1 MPRNI
6 TITFDDGTSHQ
17 YAGVPDN
24 VTPEQVH
31 QRATQEHGKAIT
43 NIDGGNAQ
51 PKPERSWGDVAG
63 SAVQNLIPST
73 GRVIGG
79 VAEAVMSPVKTAK
92 SLVDLGA
99 GAIQNAL
106 PESLVNAIGADKP
119 SQEMASNVG
128 QFYKERYGSMPG
140 FKEALATDPAGVA
153 ADAASVLTGAGGI
166 ASIIPRVPKSITSP
180 ISQAISSRVGEV
192 TSISPR
198 ATRIVE
204 ALKAKASTAPSLSE
218 GLQRAASA
226 VDPLANVA
234 RGARA
239 ITRGAGSTAAALL
252 GNTTGAGSEAIK
264 QAYSAGRAGGS
275 KADEFSSNMRGNV
288 PMTDV
293 LDAAKADLSVMQ
305 KMKSAE
311 YNSNMASVRGSK
323 EVIDF
328 SGINKS
334 LADAKAKVMYGSQV
348 KNPQAAQALSSI
360 QKEIGDWNKLD
371 PAQYHTPEGMD
382 ALKQKIGG
390 IVESIPFEA
399 KTARMVGNDVYNS
412 VKSEITKQAP
422 EYAKTMKDYVA
433 ASDQIK
439 EIERALSLGQ
449 KSSVDTAMRKLQSLM
464 RNNVNTNYGN
474 RQALAR
480 QLEQMGGKDLMP
492 ALAGQALNS
501 PTPRGLQS
509 LGTTGAIGAT
519 AALGNPSALGLI
531 PLQSPRLVGEAALA
545 AGKVARA
552 SRVGADALQ
561 RIPYVNKIDPRI
573 LANALYQMQQ
583 PKEQNQ

>member
-24 VTPEQVH
+24 VTPDQVH

-79 VAEAVMSPVKTAK
+79 VAEAVMSPVKTAR

-119 SQEMASNVG
+119 SQEMASKVG
-128 QFYKERYGSMPG
+128 QFYKDRYGSMPG

-153 ADAASVLTGAGGI
+153 ADAASVLTGGG
-166 ASIIPRVPKSITSP
+166 AVAARVPGM
-180 ISQAISSRVGEV
+180 SRL
-192 TSISPR
+192 
-198 ATRIVE
+198 A
-204 ALKAKASTAPSLSE
+204 E
-218 GLQRAASA
+218 GLKRSASA

-234 RGARA
+234 RGAGA
-239 ITRGAGSTAAALL
+239 ITRGVGSTAAALL

-264 QAYSAGRAGGS
+264 QAYGAGRAGGS
-275 KADEFSSNMRGNV
+275 KATEFADNMRGNV
-288 PMTDV
+288 PMEDV
-293 LDAAKADLSVMQ
+293 LGAAKSNLLAMKQ
-305 KMKSAE
+305 IKSAE
-311 YNSNMASVRGSK
+311 YNKNMSSVK
-323 EVIDF
+323 ESQSILDF
-328 SGINKS
+328 GGINKA
-334 LADAKAKVMYGSQV
+334 LANAKDKVMFRGQV
-348 KNPQAAQALSSI
+348 KNQEAAEALSTI
-360 QKEIGDWNKLD
+360 QKTLDDWNKLD

-382 ALKQKIGG
+382 ALKQKVGG
-390 IVESIPFEA
+390 IVEKIPFET
-399 KTARMVGNDVYNS
+399 KTAKMVGGDIVNAI
-412 VKSEITKQAP
+412 KSEITKQAP
-422 EYAKTMKDYVA
+422 EYSKAMKDYHA
-433 ASDQIK
+433 AEGQIT
-439 EIERALSLGQ
+439 EMERALSLGN
-449 KSSVDTAMRKLQSLM
+449 KASKDTAMRKLQSVM

-474 RQALAR
+474 RQALAK
-480 QLEQMGGKDLMP
+480 QLEEMGGRNIMP

-501 PTPRGLQS
+501 GTPRGLQS

-519 AALGNPSALGLI
+519 AAFGNPLALGLI
-531 PLQSPRLVGEAALA
+531 PLQSPRLVGEASLA
-545 AGKVARA
+545 AGRVAGAGRA
-552 SRVGADALQ
+552 GADALQ
-561 RIPYVNKIDPRI
+561 RIPGVNKIDPRI

>member
-31 QRATQEHGKAIT
+31 QRATQEHGKSIA

-73 GRVIGG
+73 GRLIGG

-119 SQEMASNVG
+119 SQELASNVG

-153 ADAASVLTGAGGI
+153 ADAASVLTGGSLA
-166 ASIIPRVPKSITSP
+166 AARVPGM
-180 ISQAISSRVGEV
+180 SRL
-192 TSISPR
+192 
-198 ATRIVE
+198 A
-204 ALKAKASTAPSLSE
+204 E
-218 GLQRAASA
+218 GLKRSASA

-234 RGARA
+234 RGAGA
-239 ITRGAGSTAAALL
+239 ITRGVGSTVAALL
-252 GNTTGAGSEAIK
+252 GNTTGVGSEAIK
-264 QAYSAGRAGGS
+264 QAYGAGRAGGS
-275 KADEFSSNMRGNV
+275 KAAEFSGNMRGNV

-293 LDAAKADLSVMQ
+293 LDAAKSNLLA
-305 KMKSAE
+305 MKQLKSSD
-311 YNSNMASVRGSK
+311 YKKNMASVK
-323 EVIDF
+323 ESQSILDF
-328 SGINKS
+328 SGINKALS
-334 LADAKAKVMYGSQV
+334 DAKDKVMFRGQV
-348 KNPQAAQALSSI
+348 KNQKAAEALSTI
-360 QKEIGDWNKLD
+360 EKEIGDWNKLD

-390 IVESIPFEA
+390 IVENIPFET
-399 KTARMVGNDVYNS
+399 KTAKMVGGDVYNS
-412 VKSEITKQAP
+412 IRSEITKQAP
-422 EYAKTMKDYVA
+422 EYSKAMKDYSA

-501 PTPRGLQS
+501 LTPRGLQA
-509 LGTTGAIGAT
+509 LGAT
-519 AALGNPSALGLI
+519 GTGVAAFFNPSVA
-531 PLQSPRLVGEAALA
+531 PLLAAQMPRLAGEATLA
-545 AGKVARA
+545 AGRVAGAGRA
-552 SRVGADALQ
+552 GADALQ
-561 RIPYVNKIDPRI
+561 RIPGVNKVDPRI

-583 PKEQNQ
+583 IKEQNQ

>member
-31 QRATQEHGKAIT
+31 QRATQEHGKSIA

-73 GRVIGG
+73 GKLIGG

-119 SQEMASNVG
+119 SQELASNVG

-192 TSISPR
+192 ASISPR

-234 RGARA
+234 RGAGA
-239 ITRGAGSTAAALL
+239 ITRGVGSTVAALL
-252 GNTTGAGSEAIK
+252 GNTTGVGSEAIK
-264 QAYSAGRAGGS
+264 QAYGAGRAGGS
-275 KADEFSSNMRGNV
+275 KAAEFSGNMRGNV
-288 PMTDV
+288 PMDDV
-293 LDAAKADLSVMQ
+293 LGAAKSNLLAMKQ
-305 KMKSAE
+305 IKSAE
-311 YNSNMASVRGSK
+311 YNKNMSSVK
-323 EVIDF
+323 ESQSILDF
-328 SGINKS
+328 GGINKA
-334 LADAKAKVMYGSQV
+334 LDNAKDKVMFRGQV
-348 KNPQAAQALSSI
+348 KNQEAAEALSTI
-360 QKEIGDWNKLD
+360 QKTLDDWNKLD

-382 ALKQKIGG
+382 ALKQKVGG
-390 IVESIPFEA
+390 IVEKIPFET
-399 KTARMVGNDVYNS
+399 KTAKMVGGDIVNAI
-412 VKSEITKQAP
+412 KSEITKQAP
-422 EYAKTMKDYVA
+422 EYSKAMKDYHA
-433 ASDQIK
+433 ASDQITEMEK
-439 EIERALSLGQ
+439 ALSLGN
-449 KSSVDTAMRKLQSLM
+449 KASKDTAMRKLQSVM

-474 RQALAR
+474 RQALAK
-480 QLEQMGGKDLMP
+480 QLEEMGGREIMP
-492 ALAGQALNS
+492 ALAGQALNAGL
-501 PTPRGLQS
+501 PRGLQS
-509 LGTTGAIGAT
+509 LGTSGAIGAT
-519 AALGNPSALGLI
+519 AALGNPLALGLI

-545 AGKVARA
+545 AGRVAGAGRA
-552 SRVGADALQ
+552 GADALQ
-561 RIPYVNKIDPRI
+561 RIPGVNKVDPRI

-583 PKEQNQ
+583 IKEQNQ

>member
-24 VTPEQVH
+24 ITPAQVQ

-51 PKPERSWGDVAG
+51 PKPERSWGDVASG
-63 SAVQNLIPST
+63 AVQNLIPST
-73 GRVIGG
+73 GKLIGG
-79 VAEAVMSPVKTAK
+79 IAESVMSPVKTAK

-119 SQEMASNVG
+119 SQEMASRVG

-153 ADAASVLTGAGGI
+153 ADAASVLTGGG
-166 ASIIPRVPKSITSP
+166 AVAARVPGM
-180 ISQAISSRVGEV
+180 SRL
-192 TSISPR
+192 
-198 ATRIVE
+198 A
-204 ALKAKASTAPSLSE
+204 E
-218 GLQRAASA
+218 GLKRSASA

-234 RGARA
+234 RGAGA

-264 QAYSAGRAGGS
+264 QAYGAGKAGGT
-275 KADEFSSNMRGNV
+275 KASALADNMRGNAQ
-288 PMTDV
+288 MTDV

-305 KMKSAE
+305 KLKSAE

-348 KNPQAAQALSSI
+348 KNPQAAEALSSM

-399 KTARMVGNDVYNS
+399 KTARMVGGDVYNS
-412 VKSEITKQAP
+412 IKSEITKQAP
-422 EYAKTMKDYVA
+422 EYAKTMKDYA
-433 ASDQIK
+433 SASDQIK

-449 KSSVDTAMRKLQSLM
+449 KASADTAMRKLQSLM

-474 RQALAR
+474 RQALAK
-480 QLEQMGGKDLMP
+480 QLEEMGGRDLMP
-492 ALAGQALNS
+492 ALAGQALSS
-501 PTPRGLQS
+501 PTPRGLQA
-509 LGTTGAIGAT
+509 LGAT
-519 AALGNPSALGLI
+519 GVGVASYLNPSVL
-531 PLQSPRLVGEAALA
+531 PLLATQSPRLVGEASLA
-545 AGKVARA
+545 AGRVAGAGRA
-552 SRVGADALQ
+552 GADALQ
-561 RIPYVNKIDPRI
+561 RIPGVNKIDPRI

>member
-1 MPRNI
+1 MADIERARAALRAA
-6 TITFDDGTSHQ
+6 HE
-17 YAGVPDN
+17 AGD
-24 VTPEQVH
+24 TESARKLADYIHADQ
-31 QRATQEHGKAIT
+31 AIT
-43 NIDGGNAQ
+43 TKT

-79 VAEAVMSPVKTAK
+79 VAEAVMSPVKTAR
-92 SLVDLGA
+92 SLVDLGY

-119 SQEMASNVG
+119 SQEMASKVG

-153 ADAASVLTGAGGI
+153 ADAASVLTGGSLA
-166 ASIIPRVPKSITSP
+166 AARVPGM
-180 ISQAISSRVGEV
+180 SRL
-192 TSISPR
+192 
-198 ATRIVE
+198 A
-204 ALKAKASTAPSLSE
+204 E
-218 GLQRAASA
+218 GLKRSASA

-234 RGARA
+234 RGASA

-561 RIPYVNKIDPRI
+561 KIPYVNKIDPRI

>member
-31 QRATQEHGKAIT
+31 QRATQEHGKAIV
-43 NIDGGNAQ
+43 NIDGGNPQ

-79 VAEAVMSPVKTAK
+79 VAEAVMSPVKTAR

-153 ADAASVLTGAGGI
+153 ADAASVLTGGSLA
-166 ASIIPRVPKSITSP
+166 AARVPGM
-180 ISQAISSRVGEV
+180 SRL
-192 TSISPR
+192 
-198 ATRIVE
+198 A
-204 ALKAKASTAPSLSE
+204 E
-218 GLQRAASA
+218 GLKRSASA

-234 RGARA
+234 RGAGA

-275 KADEFSSNMRGNV
+275 KADEFSGNMRGNV

-334 LADAKAKVMYGSQV
+334 LADAKAKVMYGSQI
-348 KNPQAAQALSSI
+348 KNPQAAEALSSI
-360 QKEIGDWNKLD
+360 QKEVGDWNKLD

-399 KTARMVGNDVYNS
+399 KTARMVGGDVYNS
-412 VKSEITKQAP
+412 IKSEITKQAP

-501 PTPRGLQS
+501 PTPRGLQA
-509 LGTTGAIGAT
+509 LGAT
-519 AALGNPSALGLI
+519 GTGVAAFFNPSVL
-531 PLQSPRLVGEAALA
+531 PLLAAQSPRLAGEAALA

-552 SRVGADALQ
+552 GRAGADALQ
-561 RIPYVNKIDPRI
+561 KIPGVNKVDPRI

>member
-51 PKPERSWGDVAG
+51 QKPERSWGDVAG

-79 VAEAVMSPVKTAK
+79 VAEAVMSPVKTAR

-119 SQEMASNVG
+119 SQELASNVG

-153 ADAASVLTGAGGI
+153 ADAASVLTGGSLA
-166 ASIIPRVPKSITSP
+166 AARVPGM
-180 ISQAISSRVGEV
+180 SRL
-192 TSISPR
+192 
-198 ATRIVE
+198 A
-204 ALKAKASTAPSLSE
+204 E
-218 GLQRAASA
+218 GLKRSASA

-234 RGARA
+234 RGVGA
-239 ITRGAGSTAAALL
+239 ITRGVGSTAAGIL

-264 QAYSAGRAGGS
+264 QAYGAGRAGGS
-275 KADEFSSNMRGNV
+275 KAAEFSGNMRGNV

-311 YNSNMASVRGSK
+311 YNKNMASVRGSK
-323 EVIDF
+323 EVINF

-334 LADAKAKVMYGSQV
+334 LADAKDKVMYGSQV
-348 KNPQAAQALSSI
+348 KNPQAAQALSSM

-399 KTARMVGNDVYNS
+399 KTARMVGGDVYNS
-412 VKSEITKQAP
+412 IKSEITKQAP

-501 PTPRGLQS
+501 PTPRGLQA
-509 LGTTGAIGAT
+509 LGAT
-519 AALGNPSALGLI
+519 GTGVAAFFNPSVL
-531 PLQSPRLVGEAALA
+531 PLLAAQSPRLAGEAALA
-545 AGKVARA
+545 AGRVAGA
-552 SRVGADALQ
+552 SRAGADALQ
-561 RIPYVNKIDPRI
+561 RIPGVNKVDPRI

>member
-6 TITFDDGTSHQ
+6 MITFDDGTSHQ

-119 SQEMASNVG
+119 SQEMASKVG

-153 ADAASVLTGAGGI
+153 ADAASVLTGGSLA
-166 ASIIPRVPKSITSP
+166 AARVPGM
-180 ISQAISSRVGEV
+180 SRL
-192 TSISPR
+192 
-198 ATRIVE
+198 A
-204 ALKAKASTAPSLSE
+204 E
-218 GLQRAASA
+218 GLKRSASA

-234 RGARA
+234 RGASA

-275 KADEFSSNMRGNV
+275 KADEFSGNMRGNV

-360 QKEIGDWNKLD
+360 QKEVGDWNKLD

-399 KTARMVGNDVYNS
+399 KTARMVGGDVYNS
-412 VKSEITKQAP
+412 IKSEITKQAP

-501 PTPRGLQS
+501 PTPRGLQA
-509 LGTTGAIGAT
+509 LGAT
-519 AALGNPSALGLI
+519 GTGVAAFFNPSVL
-531 PLQSPRLVGEAALA
+531 PLLAAQSPRLVGEAALA

-552 SRVGADALQ
+552 GRAGADALQ
-561 RIPYVNKIDPRI
+561 KIPGVNKVDPRI

>member
-51 PKPERSWGDVAG
+51 PKPERSFGNVAT

-73 GRVIGG
+73 GRLIGG
-79 VAEAVMSPVKTAK
+79 VAEAVMSPVKTAR

-119 SQEMASNVG
+119 SQELASNVG

-153 ADAASVLTGAGGI
+153 ADAASVLTGGSLA
-166 ASIIPRVPKSITSP
+166 AARVPGM
-180 ISQAISSRVGEV
+180 SRL
-192 TSISPR
+192 
-198 ATRIVE
+198 A
-204 ALKAKASTAPSLSE
+204 E
-218 GLQRAASA
+218 GLKRSASA

-234 RGARA
+234 RGAGA

-275 KADEFSSNMRGNV
+275 KADEFSGNMRGNV

-348 KNPQAAQALSSI
+348 KNPQAAQALSSM

-399 KTARMVGNDVYNS
+399 KTARMVGGDVYNS
-412 VKSEITKQAP
+412 IKSEITKQAP

-501 PTPRGLQS
+501 PTPRGLQA
-509 LGTTGAIGAT
+509 LGAT
-519 AALGNPSALGLI
+519 GTGVAAFFNPSVL
-531 PLQSPRLVGEAALA
+531 PLLAAQSPRLAGEAALA
-545 AGKVARA
+545 AGRVAGAGRA
-552 SRVGADALQ
+552 GADALQ
-561 RIPYVNKIDPRI
+561 RIPGVNKVDPRI

-583 PKEQNQ
+583 IKEQNQ

>member
-17 YAGVPDN
+17 YAGVPDK

-153 ADAASVLTGAGGI
+153 ADAASVLTGGSLA
-166 ASIIPRVPKSITSP
+166 AARVPGM
-180 ISQAISSRVGEV
+180 SRL
-192 TSISPR
+192 
-198 ATRIVE
+198 A
-204 ALKAKASTAPSLSE
+204 E
-218 GLQRAASA
+218 GLKRSASA

-234 RGARA
+234 RGASA

-399 KTARMVGNDVYNS
+399 KTARMVGGDVYNS
-412 VKSEITKQAP
+412 IKSEITKQAP

>member
-31 QRATQEHGKAIT
+31 QRATQEHGKAIV
-43 NIDGGNAQ
+43 NIDGGNPQ
-51 PKPERSWGDVAG
+51 QKPERSWGDVAG

-79 VAEAVMSPVKTAK
+79 VAEAVMSPVKTAR

-153 ADAASVLTGAGGI
+153 ADAASVLTGGSLA
-166 ASIIPRVPKSITSP
+166 AARVPGM
-180 ISQAISSRVGEV
+180 SRL
-192 TSISPR
+192 
-198 ATRIVE
+198 A
-204 ALKAKASTAPSLSE
+204 E
-218 GLQRAASA
+218 GLKRSASA

-234 RGARA
+234 RGAGA

-275 KADEFSSNMRGNV
+275 KADEFSGNMRGNV

-399 KTARMVGNDVYNS
+399 KTARMVGGDVYNS
-412 VKSEITKQAP
+412 IKSEITKQAP

-501 PTPRGLQS
+501 PTPRGLQA
-509 LGTTGAIGAT
+509 LGAT
-519 AALGNPSALGLI
+519 GTGVAAFFNPSVL
-531 PLQSPRLVGEAALA
+531 PLLAAQSPRLAGEAALA

-552 SRVGADALQ
+552 GRAGADALQ
-561 RIPYVNKIDPRI
+561 KIPGVNKVDPRI

>member
-24 VTPEQVH
+24 VTPDQVH

-79 VAEAVMSPVKTAK
+79 VAEAVMSPVKTAR

-119 SQEMASNVG
+119 SQEMASKVG
-128 QFYKERYGSMPG
+128 QFYKDRYGSMPG

-153 ADAASVLTGAGGI
+153 ADAASVLTGGG
-166 ASIIPRVPKSITSP
+166 AVAARVPGM
-180 ISQAISSRVGEV
+180 SRL
-192 TSISPR
+192 
-198 ATRIVE
+198 A
-204 ALKAKASTAPSLSE
+204 E
-218 GLQRAASA
+218 GLKRSASA

-234 RGARA
+234 RGAGA
-239 ITRGAGSTAAALL
+239 ITRGVGSTAAGIL

-264 QAYSAGRAGGS
+264 QAYGAGRAGGS
-275 KADEFSSNMRGNV
+275 KAAEFSGNMRGNV

-311 YNSNMASVRGSK
+311 YNKNMQSVRGNK

-328 SGINKS
+328 TGINKS
-334 LADAKAKVMYGSQV
+334 LADAKDKVMYGSQV
-348 KNPQAAQALSSI
+348 KNPQAAEALSSM

-399 KTARMVGNDVYNS
+399 KTARMVGGDVYNS
-412 VKSEITKQAP
+412 IKSEITKQAP

-501 PTPRGLQS
+501 PTPRGLQA
-509 LGTTGAIGAT
+509 LGAT
-519 AALGNPSALGLI
+519 GTGVAAFFNPSVL
-531 PLQSPRLVGEAALA
+531 PLLAAQSPRLAGEAALA
-545 AGKVARA
+545 AGRVAGAGRA
-552 SRVGADALQ
+552 GADALQ
-561 RIPYVNKIDPRI
+561 RIPGVNKVDPRI

-583 PKEQNQ
+583 IKEQNQ

>member
-24 VTPEQVH
+24 ITPAQVQ

-51 PKPERSWGDVAG
+51 PKPERSWGDVASG
-63 SAVQNLIPST
+63 AVQNLIPST
-73 GRVIGG
+73 GKLIGG
-79 VAEAVMSPVKTAK
+79 IAESVMSPVKTAK
-92 SLVDLGA
+92 SLIDLGA

-119 SQEMASNVG
+119 SQEMASKVG

-153 ADAASVLTGAGGI
+153 ADAASVLTGGG
-166 ASIIPRVPKSITSP
+166 AVAARVPGM
-180 ISQAISSRVGEV
+180 SRL
-192 TSISPR
+192 
-198 ATRIVE
+198 A
-204 ALKAKASTAPSLSE
+204 E
-218 GLQRAASA
+218 GLKRSASA

-234 RGARA
+234 RGAGA

-264 QAYSAGRAGGS
+264 QAYGAGKAGGT
-275 KADEFSSNMRGNV
+275 KASALADNMRGNAQ
-288 PMTDV
+288 MTDV

-305 KMKSAE
+305 KLKSAE

-348 KNPQAAQALSSI
+348 KNPQAAEALSSI

-399 KTARMVGNDVYNS
+399 KTARMVGGDVYNS
-412 VKSEITKQAP
+412 IKSEITKQAP
-422 EYAKTMKDYVA
+422 EYAKTMKDYA
-433 ASDQIK
+433 SASDQIK

-449 KSSVDTAMRKLQSLM
+449 KASADTAMRKLQSLM

-474 RQALAR
+474 RQALAK
-480 QLEQMGGKDLMP
+480 QLEEMGGRDLMP
-492 ALAGQALNS
+492 ALAGQALSS
-501 PTPRGLQS
+501 PTPRGLQA
-509 LGTTGAIGAT
+509 LGAT
-519 AALGNPSALGLI
+519 GVGVASYLNPSVL
-531 PLQSPRLVGEAALA
+531 PLLATQSPRLVGEASLA
-545 AGKVARA
+545 AGRVAGAGRA
-552 SRVGADALQ
+552 GADALQ
-561 RIPYVNKIDPRI
+561 RIPGVNKIDPRI

>member
-6 TITFDDGTSHQ
+6 MITFDDGTSHQ

-119 SQEMASNVG
+119 SQEMASKVG

-153 ADAASVLTGAGGI
+153 ADAASVLTGGSLA
-166 ASIIPRVPKSITSP
+166 AARVPGM
-180 ISQAISSRVGEV
+180 SRL
-192 TSISPR
+192 
-198 ATRIVE
+198 A
-204 ALKAKASTAPSLSE
+204 E
-218 GLQRAASA
+218 GLKRSASA

-234 RGARA
+234 RGASA

-275 KADEFSSNMRGNV
+275 KADEFSGNMRGNV

-360 QKEIGDWNKLD
+360 QKEVGDWNKLD

-399 KTARMVGNDVYNS
+399 KTARMVGGDVYNS
-412 VKSEITKQAP
+412 IKSEITKQAP

-501 PTPRGLQS
+501 PTPRGLQA
-509 LGTTGAIGAT
+509 LGAT
-519 AALGNPSALGLI
+519 GTGVAAFFNPSVL
-531 PLQSPRLVGEAALA
+531 PLLAAQSPRLVGEAALA
-545 AGKVARA
+545 AGRVAGA
-552 SRVGADALQ
+552 SRAGADALQ
-561 RIPYVNKIDPRI
+561 RIPGVNKVDPRI

>member
-31 QRATQEHGKAIT
+31 QRATQEHGKAIV
-43 NIDGGNAQ
+43 NIDGGNPQ
-51 PKPERSWGDVAG
+51 QKPERSFGNVAT

-79 VAEAVMSPVKTAK
+79 VAEAVMSPVKTAR

-119 SQEMASNVG
+119 SQELASNVG

-153 ADAASVLTGAGGI
+153 ADAASVLTGGSLA
-166 ASIIPRVPKSITSP
+166 AARVPGM
-180 ISQAISSRVGEV
+180 SRL
-192 TSISPR
+192 
-198 ATRIVE
+198 A
-204 ALKAKASTAPSLSE
+204 E
-218 GLQRAASA
+218 GLKRSASA

-234 RGARA
+234 RGASA

-264 QAYSAGRAGGS
+264 QAYSAGRSGGS
-275 KADEFSSNMRGNV
+275 KADEFSNNMRGNV

-348 KNPQAAQALSSI
+348 KNPQAAEALSSI

-399 KTARMVGNDVYNS
+399 KTARMVGGDVYNS
-412 VKSEITKQAP
+412 IKSEITKQAP

-501 PTPRGLQS
+501 PTPRGLQA
-509 LGTTGAIGAT
+509 LGAT
-519 AALGNPSALGLI
+519 GTGVAAFFNPSVL
-531 PLQSPRLVGEAALA
+531 PLLAAQSPRLAGEAALA
-545 AGKVARA
+545 AGRVAGAGRA
-552 SRVGADALQ
+552 GADALQ
-561 RIPYVNKIDPRI
+561 RIPGVNKVDPRI

>member
-51 PKPERSWGDVAG
+51 PKPERSFGNVAT

-73 GRVIGG
+73 GRLIGG
-79 VAEAVMSPVKTAK
+79 VAEAVMSPVKTAR

-119 SQEMASNVG
+119 SQELASNVG

-153 ADAASVLTGAGGI
+153 ADAASVLTGGSLA
-166 ASIIPRVPKSITSP
+166 AARVPRM
-180 ISQAISSRVGEV
+180 SRL
-192 TSISPR
+192 
-198 ATRIVE
+198 AE
-204 ALKAKASTAPSLSE
+204 ALKRSASV
-218 GLQRAASA
+218 

-234 RGARA
+234 RGAGA
-239 ITRGAGSTAAALL
+239 ITRGVGSTAAGIL

-264 QAYSAGRAGGS
+264 QAYGAGRAGGS
-275 KADEFSSNMRGNV
+275 KAAEFSGNMRGNV

-311 YNSNMASVRGSK
+311 YNKNMASVRGSK
-323 EVIDF
+323 EVINF

-334 LADAKAKVMYGSQV
+334 LADAKDKVMYGSQV
-348 KNPQAAQALSSI
+348 KNPQAAQALSSM

-399 KTARMVGNDVYNS
+399 KTARMVGGDVYNS
-412 VKSEITKQAP
+412 IKSEITKQAP

-501 PTPRGLQS
+501 PTPRGLQA
-509 LGTTGAIGAT
+509 LGAT
-519 AALGNPSALGLI
+519 GTGVAAFFNPSVL
-531 PLQSPRLVGEAALA
+531 PLLAAQSPRLAGEAALA
-545 AGKVARA
+545 AGRVAGAGRA
-552 SRVGADALQ
+552 GADALQ
-561 RIPYVNKIDPRI
+561 RIPGVNKVDPRI

-583 PKEQNQ
+583 IKEQNQ

>member
-6 TITFDDGTSHQ
+6 MITFDDGTSHQ

-79 VAEAVMSPVKTAK
+79 VAEAIMSPVKTAK

-119 SQEMASNVG
+119 SQEMASKVG

-153 ADAASVLTGAGGI
+153 ADAASVLTGGSLA
-166 ASIIPRVPKSITSP
+166 AARVPGM
-180 ISQAISSRVGEV
+180 SRL
-192 TSISPR
+192 
-198 ATRIVE
+198 A
-204 ALKAKASTAPSLSE
+204 E
-218 GLQRAASA
+218 GLKRSASA
-226 VDPLANVA
+226 VDPLANVV
-234 RGARA
+234 RGASA

-275 KADEFSSNMRGNV
+275 KADEFSGNMRGNV

-360 QKEIGDWNKLD
+360 QKEVGDWNKLD

-399 KTARMVGNDVYNS
+399 KTARMVGGDVYNS
-412 VKSEITKQAP
+412 IKSEITKQAP

-501 PTPRGLQS
+501 PTPRGLQA
-509 LGTTGAIGAT
+509 LGAT
-519 AALGNPSALGLI
+519 GTGVAAFFNPSVL
-531 PLQSPRLVGEAALA
+531 PLLAAQSPRLVGEAALA

-552 SRVGADALQ
+552 GRAGADALQ
-561 RIPYVNKIDPRI
+561 KIPGVNKVDPRI

>member
-6 TITFDDGTSHQ
+6 TVTFDDGTSHQ

-51 PKPERSWGDVAG
+51 PKSERSFGDVAS

-73 GRVIGG
+73 GRLIGG

-119 SQEMASNVG
+119 SQELASNVG

-153 ADAASVLTGAGGI
+153 ADAASVLTGGSLA
-166 ASIIPRVPKSITSP
+166 AARVPRM
-180 ISQAISSRVGEV
+180 SRL
-192 TSISPR
+192 
-198 ATRIVE
+198 AE
-204 ALKAKASTAPSLSE
+204 ALKRS
-218 GLQRAASA
+218 ASA

-234 RGARA
+234 RGAGA
-239 ITRGAGSTAAALL
+239 ITRGVGSTAAALL

-264 QAYSAGRAGGS
+264 QAYGAGKAGGT
-275 KADEFSSNMRGNV
+275 KAAEFADNMRGNV
-288 PMTDV
+288 PMEDV
-293 LDAAKADLSVMQ
+293 LGAAKANLLAMKQ
-305 KMKSAE
+305 IKSAE
-311 YNSNMASVRGSK
+311 YNKNMSSVK
-323 EVIDF
+323 ESQSILDF
-328 SGINKS
+328 GGINKA
-334 LADAKAKVMYGSQV
+334 LANAKDKVMFRGQV
-348 KNPQAAQALSSI
+348 KNQDAAVALSTI
-360 QKEIGDWNKLD
+360 QKALDDWNKLD

-382 ALKQKIGG
+382 ALKQQVSG
-390 IVESIPFEA
+390 IVEKIPFET
-399 KTARMVGNDVYNS
+399 KTAKMVGGDIVNAI
-412 VKSEITKQAP
+412 KSEITKQAP
-422 EYAKTMKDYVA
+422 EYSKAMKDYHA
-433 ASDQIK
+433 SSDQIT
-439 EIERALSLGQ
+439 EMERALSLGN
-449 KSSVDTAMRKLQSLM
+449 KASKDTAMRKLQSVM

-474 RQALAR
+474 RQALAK
-480 QLEQMGGKDLMP
+480 QLEEMGGREIMP

-501 PTPRGLQS
+501 GTPRGLQS

-519 AALGNPSALGLI
+519 AALGNPLALGLI

-545 AGKVARA
+545 AGRVAGAGRA
-552 SRVGADALQ
+552 GADVLQ
-561 RIPYVNKIDPRI
+561 RIPGVNKVDPRI

-583 PKEQNQ
+583 IKEQNQ

>member
-6 TITFDDGTSHQ
+6 TITFDDGTSHR

-24 VTPEQVH
+24 ITPAQVQ

-51 PKPERSWGDVAG
+51 PKPERSWGDVASG
-63 SAVQNLIPST
+63 AVQNLIPST
-73 GRVIGG
+73 GKLIGG
-79 VAEAVMSPVKTAK
+79 IAESVMSPVKTAR

-119 SQEMASNVG
+119 SQEMASKVG

-153 ADAASVLTGAGGI
+153 ADAASVLTGGG
-166 ASIIPRVPKSITSP
+166 AVAARVPGM
-180 ISQAISSRVGEV
+180 SRL
-192 TSISPR
+192 
-198 ATRIVE
+198 A
-204 ALKAKASTAPSLSE
+204 E
-218 GLQRAASA
+218 GLKRSASA

-234 RGARA
+234 RGAGA

-264 QAYSAGRAGGS
+264 QAYGAGKAGGT
-275 KADEFSSNMRGNV
+275 KASALADNMRGNAQ
-288 PMTDV
+288 MTDV

-305 KMKSAE
+305 KLKSAE

-348 KNPQAAQALSSI
+348 KNPQAAEALSSI

-399 KTARMVGNDVYNS
+399 KTARMVGGDVYNS
-412 VKSEITKQAP
+412 IKSEITKQAP
-422 EYAKTMKDYVA
+422 EYAKTMKDYA
-433 ASDQIK
+433 SASDQIK

-449 KSSVDTAMRKLQSLM
+449 KASADTAMRKLQSLM

-474 RQALAR
+474 RQALAK
-480 QLEQMGGKDLMP
+480 QLEEMGGRDLMP
-492 ALAGQALNS
+492 ALAGQALSS
-501 PTPRGLQS
+501 PTPRGLQA
-509 LGTTGAIGAT
+509 LGAT
-519 AALGNPSALGLI
+519 GVGVASYLNPSVL
-531 PLQSPRLVGEAALA
+531 PLLATQSPRLVGEASLA
-545 AGKVARA
+545 AGRVAGAGRA
-552 SRVGADALQ
+552 GADAAK
-561 RIPYVNKIDPRI
+561 RVAEAARRTPYVNRVMPNKIDPRI

>member
-6 TITFDDGTSHQ
+6 TITFDDGTSHR

-24 VTPEQVH
+24 ITPAQVQ

-51 PKPERSWGDVAG
+51 PKPERSWGDVASG
-63 SAVQNLIPST
+63 AVQNLIPST
-73 GRVIGG
+73 GKLIGG
-79 VAEAVMSPVKTAK
+79 IAESVMSPVKTAK

-119 SQEMASNVG
+119 SQEMASKVG

-153 ADAASVLTGAGGI
+153 ADAASVLTGGG
-166 ASIIPRVPKSITSP
+166 AVAARVPGM
-180 ISQAISSRVGEV
+180 SRL
-192 TSISPR
+192 
-198 ATRIVE
+198 A
-204 ALKAKASTAPSLSE
+204 E
-218 GLQRAASA
+218 GLKRSASA

-234 RGARA
+234 RGAGA

-264 QAYSAGRAGGS
+264 QAYGAGKAGGT
-275 KADEFSSNMRGNV
+275 KASALADNMRGNAQ
-288 PMTDV
+288 MTDV

-305 KMKSAE
+305 KLKSAE
-311 YNSNMASVRGSK
+311 YNSNMASVRGNK

-348 KNPQAAQALSSI
+348 KNPQAAEALSSI

-399 KTARMVGNDVYNS
+399 KTARMVGGDVYNS
-412 VKSEITKQAP
+412 IKSEITKQAP
-422 EYAKTMKDYVA
+422 EYAKTMKDYA
-433 ASDQIK
+433 SASDQIK

-449 KSSVDTAMRKLQSLM
+449 KASADTAMRKLQSLM

-474 RQALAR
+474 RQALAK
-480 QLEQMGGKDLMP
+480 QLEEMGGRDLMP
-492 ALAGQALNS
+492 ALAGQALSS
-501 PTPRGLQS
+501 PTPRGLQA
-509 LGTTGAIGAT
+509 LGAT
-519 AALGNPSALGLI
+519 GVGVASYLNPSVL
-531 PLQSPRLVGEAALA
+531 PLLATQSPRLVGEASLA
-545 AGKVARA
+545 AGRVAGAGRA
-552 SRVGADALQ
+552 GADALQ
-561 RIPYVNKIDPRI
+561 RIPGVNKIDPRI

>member
-1 MPRNI
+1 MADIERVKEALRNAVA
-6 TITFDDGTSHQ
+6 
-17 YAGVPDN
+17 AGD
-24 VTPEQVH
+24 TEA
-31 QRATQEHGKAIT
+31 ATKFADYIHADKT
-43 NIDGGNAQ
+43 NTA
-51 PKPERSWGDVAG
+51 KPERSWGGVAG

-73 GRVIGG
+73 GKLIGG
-79 VAEAVMSPVKTAK
+79 VAEAVMSPVKTAR

-106 PESLVNAIGADKP
+106 PESLVNAIGADRP

-153 ADAASVLTGAGGI
+153 ADAASVLTGGG
-166 ASIIPRVPKSITSP
+166 AVAARVPGM
-180 ISQAISSRVGEV
+180 SRL
-192 TSISPR
+192 
-198 ATRIVE
+198 A
-204 ALKAKASTAPSLSE
+204 E
-218 GLQRAASA
+218 GLKRSASA

-234 RGARA
+234 RGAGA
-239 ITRGAGSTAAALL
+239 ITRGVGSTAAGIL

-264 QAYSAGRAGGS
+264 QAYGAGRAGGS
-275 KADEFSSNMRGNV
+275 KAAEFSGNMRGNV

-311 YNSNMASVRGSK
+311 YNKNMQSVRGNK

-328 SGINKS
+328 TGINKS
-334 LADAKAKVMYGSQV
+334 LADAKDKVMYGSQV
-348 KNPQAAQALSSI
+348 KNPQAAEALSSM

-501 PTPRGLQS
+501 PTPRGLQA
-509 LGTTGAIGAT
+509 LGAT
-519 AALGNPSALGLI
+519 GTGVAAFFNPSVL
-531 PLQSPRLVGEAALA
+531 PLLAAQSPRLAGEAALA
-545 AGKVARA
+545 AGRVAKVGRA
-552 SRVGADALQ
+552 GADAAK
-561 RIPYVNKIDPRI
+561 RVAEAARRTPYVNRVMPNEIDPRI

-583 PKEQNQ
+583 IKEQNQ

>member
-31 QRATQEHGKAIT
+31 QRATQEHGKAIV
-43 NIDGGNAQ
+43 NIDGGNPQ
-51 PKPERSWGDVAG
+51 QKPERSWGDVAG

-128 QFYKERYGSMPG
+128 QFYKQRYGSMPG

-153 ADAASVLTGAGGI
+153 ADAASVLTGGSLA
-166 ASIIPRVPKSITSP
+166 AARVPGM
-180 ISQAISSRVGEV
+180 SRL
-192 TSISPR
+192 
-198 ATRIVE
+198 A
-204 ALKAKASTAPSLSE
+204 E
-218 GLQRAASA
+218 GLKRSASA

-234 RGARA
+234 RGAGA

-264 QAYSAGRAGGS
+264 QAYSAGRVGGS

-311 YNSNMASVRGSK
+311 YNSNMASVRGIK

-348 KNPQAAQALSSI
+348 KNPQAAEALSSI
-360 QKEIGDWNKLD
+360 QKEVGDWNKLD

-399 KTARMVGNDVYNS
+399 KTARMVGGDVYNS
-412 VKSEITKQAP
+412 IKSEITKQAP

-501 PTPRGLQS
+501 PTPRGLQA
-509 LGTTGAIGAT
+509 LGAT
-519 AALGNPSALGLI
+519 GTGVAAFFNPSVL
-531 PLQSPRLVGEAALA
+531 PLLAAQSPRLVGEAALA